1 MKRFLTIITLL
12 ALVIS
17 LAACGGEEA
26 PKSVQMQAQEV
37 YTQLSEKA
45 VKSAMLKLNE
55 GLLLDLCGIRSEDVK
70 QAVVA
75 ICEDSLLTDE
85 VWVVEATD
93 EAAAQRIIEL
103 AKNRL
108 KKKGEES
115 ITYSPEQYAVVEKA
129 QLLQN
134 GSFDV
139 LLVAPNVADLAASLE
154 TVTGTTFQKV
164 N

>member
-1 MKRFLTIITLL
+1 MKKLISLL
-12 ALVIS
+12 LLLGLCAAL

-55 GLLLDLCGIRSEDVK
+55 SLLLDLCGIRSEDVK

-115 ITYSPEQYAVVEKA
+115 ITYSPEQNAIVKKA
-129 QLLQN
+129 EILTCGN
-134 GSFDV
+134 YFA
-139 LLVAPNVADLAASLE
+139 LLVSPDVEAMAELFRTEA
-154 TVTGTTFQKV
+154 GI
-164 N
+164 

>member
-12 ALVIS
+12 ALVVS

-55 GLLLDLCGIRSEDVK
+55 SLLLDLCGIRSEDVK

-134 GSFDV
+134 GSFVV

>member
-1 MKRFLTIITLL
+1 MKRILTIVTLL
-12 ALVIS
+12 ALVVT

-134 GSFDV
+134 GSFVV

>member
-1 MKRFLTIITLL
+1 MKRFLTIVTLL

-134 GSFDV
+134 GSFVV

>member
-1 MKRFLTIITLL
+1 MKRILTIVTLL
-12 ALVIS
+12 ALVVT
-17 LAACGGEEA
+17 LAACGGEKA

-55 GLLLDLCGIRSEDVK
+55 SLLLDLCGIRSEDVK

-134 GSFDV
+134 GSFVV

>member
-1 MKRFLTIITLL
+1 MKRFLTIVTLL

-17 LAACGGEEA
+17 LAACQSEQTPA
-26 PKSVQMQAQEV
+26 PVQMQAQEV

-115 ITYSPEQYAVVEKA
+115 INYSPEQYAVVEKA

-134 GSFDV
+134 GSFVV

>member
-1 MKRFLTIITLL
+1 MKRILTIVTLL
-12 ALVIS
+12 ALVVS

-55 GLLLDLCGIRSEDVK
+55 SLLLDLCGIRSEDVK

-134 GSFDV
+134 GSFVV

>member
-1 MKRFLTIITLL
+1 MKRFLTIVTLL
-12 ALVIS
+12 ALVVS

-26 PKSVQMQAQEV
+26 PAPVTMPAQDV
-37 YTQLSEKA
+37 YAQLEQQKIEN
-45 VKSAMLKLNE
+45 AMLKLNE

-134 GSFDV
+134 GSFVV
-139 LLVAPNVADLAASLE
+139 LLVAPNVTDMAASLE

>member
-1 MKRFLTIITLL
+1 MKRFLTIVTLL

-37 YTQLSEKA
+37 YTQLSEKT

-85 VWVVEATD
+85 IWVVEATD

-134 GSFDV
+134 GSFVV

>member
-1 MKRFLTIITLL
+1 MKRILTIVTLL

-134 GSFDV
+134 GSFVV